1 MLPILSKYR
10 YAAYFVGFLAFS
22 GAVWTSGYRV
32 AAYRYQAETGYLKT
46 QYANEAAERER
57 QHTQSLQAALNDVQK
72 WQDFAQKQGVQ
83 LAQAQQKLDA
93 QTAQINKEISH
104 VIQKDNSNGITFNG
118 LGDDSLRL
126 YRQALGYS
134 D

>member
-1 MLPILSKYR
+1 MLNKCRL
-10 YAAYFVGFLAFS
+10 G
-22 GAVWTSGYRV
+22 VWTAVYVSCGIAIFTMGYRT
-32 AAYRYQAETGYLKT
+32 ATNRLQTEMGYLKT
-46 QYANEAAERER
+46 QYANEAAEREKR
-57 QHTQSLQAALNDVQK
+57 HAQSLQAALNEAQK